1 VSTSTNYLESRIR
14 ERLKVGGHMQA
25 KLFWVP
31 VPGRGKIGILPRPRG
46 ADWLEDEIAAWRE
59 AGVDMV
65 VSLLEPEEEAQLAL
79 EGEAAAAGA
88 RGIDFRSF
96 PIPDRGVP
104 ASRESVAQ
112 LADEVIEALDSG
124 RNVAVH
130 CRQGIGR
137 SGMIVGAV
145 LVAAGEDLEGALEA
159 IRESRGLSVP
169 ETEEQHQWLG
179 DFAPWLASRRAAQHA
194 AAADERRVG
203 RRTGVLRS

>member
-1 VSTSTNYLESRIR
+1 L
-14 ERLKVGGHMQA
+14 
-25 KLFWVP
+25 
-31 VPGRGKIGILPRPRG
+31 
-46 ADWLEDEIAAWRE
+46 DDEIAAWSE
-59 AGVDMV
+59 AGIDVV

-88 RGIDFRSF
+88 HGIDFRSF

-112 LADEVIEALDSG
+112 LADDVIEVLDSG

-137 SGMIVGAV
+137 SGLIVGSV
-145 LVAAGEDLEGALEA
+145 LLAAGKDLGAALEA
-159 IRESRGLSVP
+159 IKESRGVSVP

-179 DFAPWLASRRAAQHA
+179 ALAPWLAARRAAQHA
-194 AAADERRVG
+194 AAADERPGG
-203 RRTGVLRS
+203 RGSGTLRS